1 MNIRPRHVVTLTLA
15 VLVGAAAPVSVP
27 GLSPALA
34 LEDQDGE
41 ETQPPADRY
50 PKELEK
56 AMAEI
61 ADLFA
66 DAAKYAMSNKLKRT
80 AAETYELVLEYDT
93 DHSKARRELGF
104 KKVKGE
110 WVEDEKKSKK
120 VRRFRDEKE
129 KKRRDFEKK
138 LARAE
143 ADIAKIFGSLA
154 ATAKTARD
162 VFDESEDEWH
172 DWNKKAV
179 RHWKQTLEMDDQE
192 EAANKGLGN
201 RRIDGTWI
209 SDAALRHK
217 EFMKR
222 YRAALEKA
230 RKLNVAVVESDQS
243 TGYAEAVN
251 VNVHVYKTK
260 NFRIESNL
268 DVASIRPRRR
278 SSCATASSTTPSST
292 PAPPFPTSAARSSRS
307 SAPARWTVALD
318 CSSPTTERSPSAR
331 PSTSRRT
338 P

>member
-120 VRRFRDEKE
+120 VRR
-129 KKRRDFEKK
+129 
-138 LARAE
+138 
-143 ADIAKIFGSLA
+143 
-154 ATAKTARD
+154 
-162 VFDESEDEWH
+162 
-172 DWNKKAV
+172 
-179 RHWKQTLEMDDQE
+179 RHRQD
-192 EAANKGLGN
+192 
-201 RRIDGTWI
+201 
-209 SDAALRHK
+209 LRLP
-217 EFMKR
+217 R
-222 YRAALEKA
+222 GDR
-230 RKLNVAVVESDQS
+230 Q
-243 TGYAEAVN
+243 G
-251 VNVHVYKTK
+251 
-260 NFRIESNL
+260 
-268 DVASIRPRRR
+268 RP
-278 SSCATASSTTPSST
+278 
-292 PAPPFPTSAARSSRS
+292 
-307 SAPARWTVALD
+307 
-318 CSSPTTERSPSAR
+318 
-331 PSTSRRT
+331 
-338 P
+338 